1 MKVNKDI
8 LKWVAIFVGFIVLS
22 VIVLRSEF
30 RNDTAS
36 WEEIWDMK
44 WVVLF
49 VTGITTFIFWL
60 RS

>member
-1 MKVNKDI
+1 MKINKEI
-8 LKWVAIFVGFIVLS
+8 LKWVIIWIGLIVLS
-22 VIVLRSEF
+22 IIILRSEF
-30 RNDTAS
+30 RTDTAS